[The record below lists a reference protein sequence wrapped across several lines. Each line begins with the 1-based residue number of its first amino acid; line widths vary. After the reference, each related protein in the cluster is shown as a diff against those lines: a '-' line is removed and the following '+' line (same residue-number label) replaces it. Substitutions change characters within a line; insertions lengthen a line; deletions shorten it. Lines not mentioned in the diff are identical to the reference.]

1 MVEYVILITKNARQ
15 DIDKLDRVLV
25 KNIYNKLI
33 YLKNDPTGLS
43 KSLINF
49 DQGSFRYRVGD
60 YRICF
65 DIDGNKI
72 VVNRI
77 RHRREV
83 YK

>member
-1 MVEYVILITKNARQ
+1 VEYVILFTKNARQ
-15 DIDKLDRVLV
+15 DIDKLEAVLV
-25 KNIYNKLI
+25 KRIYKKLI
-33 YLKNDPTGLS
+33 YLKNNPIGLS
-43 KSLINF
+43 KSLVNF
-49 DQGSFRYRVGD
+49 EQGSYGYRVGD